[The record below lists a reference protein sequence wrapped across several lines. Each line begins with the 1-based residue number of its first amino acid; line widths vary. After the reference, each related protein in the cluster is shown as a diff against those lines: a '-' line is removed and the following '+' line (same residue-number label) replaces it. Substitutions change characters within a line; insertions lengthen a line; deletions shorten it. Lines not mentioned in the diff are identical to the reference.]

1 MGCGM
6 VRKVDEL
13 GRVVIPKEMRRILNI
28 KTGSSIEMFINDEN
42 QVVLKKFSELS
53 NLSFFAENLA
63 YTIFE
68 NFNLPC
74 FVCDEEIILS
84 VAGASKKEFLG
95 KKIKTENFEKMQS
108 EDISVSLLE
117 IIEDAANDNV
127 CINKFP
133 LNCDGFKC
141 GHIVCFNKTDKM
153 KDCVRE
159 SIIVLTKFFSSL
171 LNY

>member
-13 GRVVIPKEMRRILNI
+13 GRVVIPKEMRRVLNI

-53 NLSFFAENLA
+53 NLSVFAENLA
-63 YTIFE
+63 RIIFDS
-68 NFNLPC
+68 FNLPC
-74 FVCDEEIILS
+74 LVCDEEVVLA
-84 VAGASKKEFLG
+84 VAGASKKELLG
-95 KKIKTENFEKMQS
+95 KKIMGKVLDEIKE
-108 EDISVSLLE
+108 EDCILLNQVVDCMIVDQVHVS
-117 IIEDAANDNV
+117 
-127 CINKFP
+127 CFP

-141 GHIVCFNKTDKM
+141 GNVVCFSKVEKTTP
-153 KDCVRE
+153 
-159 SIIVLTKFFSSL
+159 SIRDSIGVLTKFFSSL